1 MKLSI
6 IICVYNTDIKH
17 ILECL
22 DSITDSTLLGVRGD
36 YEICI
41 IDDGSGTD
49 YSAIAKEYG
58 ARLKKTENRG
68 IFAARGAGLDIARGD
83 YVCFCDSDDT
93 VSHDYYLPML
103 KTAESTG
110 ADIIINGWA
119 AQTPRSAYYP
129 KDDETITNSL
139 ILSGRDKLRK
149 YFEHE
154 GRYHSFYV
162 LWNKLYR
169 RQLLRSS
176 FESLAAAGYKN
187 TSYAEDAAI
196 NFFAFRNA
204 KLIQNIHTGFYF
216 YRLHPAQSVSVT
228 SKEKLY
234 SQIEDMA
241 RAFHIMKANLPENE
255 DKKMLL
261 THIAKWEE
269 LMAKTHFA
277 VAKSNGYD
285 ELFRIIEEKYG
296 LSLSELKKEIPQH
309 KGNILLPQNFR
320 DIDRALFSVWKSEK
334 PLSVKYD
341 KRDAYTSQCMHRI
354 IKAGKATYK
363 KKNPDLVIPK
373 AKTPLKLRII
383 HNPTV
388 YKLSTRLFK
397 KGSKSRKLLKKFI

>member
-1 MKLSI
+1 MILSI
-6 IICVYNTDIKH
+6 VICVYNTDKRLIS
-17 ILECL
+17 ECL
-22 DSITDSTLLGVRGD
+22 ESITDSTLLEIRES

-41 IDDGSGTD
+41 VDDGSRTD
-49 YSAIAKEYG
+49 YSAIAKKYG
-58 ARLKKTENRG
+58 ARLTKTENRG
-68 IFAARGAGLDIARGD
+68 IFAARDAGLDIARGD

-129 KDDETITNSL
+129 KDDETITKSL
-139 ILSGRDKLRK
+139 NLSGRDKLRK
-149 YFEHE
+149 YFEHA

-169 RQLLRSS
+169 RELLRSS
-176 FESLAAAGYKN
+176 FENLVALGYKN
-187 TSYAEDAAI
+187 ASYAEDAAI
-196 NFFAFRNA
+196 NFFAFRDAN
-204 KLIQNIHTGFYF
+204 LIRNINTGFYF
-216 YRLHPAQSVSVT
+216 YRIHPTQSVSVT

-234 SQIEDMA
+234 SQIEDMT
-241 RAFHIMKANLPENE
+241 RAFHIMKANLPKNE

-261 THIAKWEE
+261 AHIAKWEE
-269 LMAKTHFA
+269 LMAKTHLA
-277 VAKSNGYD
+277 IAKSNGYD
-285 ELFRIIEEKYG
+285 ELLQVIEEKYG
-296 LSLSELKKEIPQH
+296 ISLSAFKKEIPQH

-320 DIDRALFSVWKSEK
+320 DIDQALLSIWKSEN
-334 PLSVKYD
+334 PLTVKYS
-341 KRDAYTSQCMHRI
+341 KKDAYTSQCIHRI

-363 KKNPDLVIPK
+363 KRNPSLVIPK

-397 KGSKSRKLLKKFI
+397 KGSKSREFLKKFI

>member
-1 MKLSI
+1 MRLSI
-6 IICVYNTDIKH
+6 VICVYNTEKS
-17 ILECL
+17 LLSECL
-22 DSITDSTLLGVRGD
+22 ESITDSTLLEIRDG

-49 YSAIAKEYG
+49 YSAIAKKYG
-58 ARLKKTENRG
+58 AKLKKIENRG
-68 IFAARGAGLDIARGD
+68 IFAARGAGLDMARGD

-93 VSHDYYLPML
+93 VSYDYYLPML
-103 KTAESTG
+103 RRAEFTG
-110 ADIIINGWA
+110 ADIIINGWV
-119 AQTPRSAYYP
+119 AQTPRSSYYP
-129 KDDETITNSL
+129 KDDETITQSL
-139 ILSGRDKLRK
+139 NLSESDKLEK

-169 RQLLRSS
+169 RELLRSA
-176 FESLAAAGYKN
+176 FESLAVKGYKN

-196 NFFAFRNA
+196 NFFAFRDA

-228 SKEKLY
+228 SQEKLY

-241 RAFHIMKANLPENE
+241 LAFHIMRANLPENE

-261 THIAKWEE
+261 AHIAKWEE

-277 VAKSNGYD
+277 VAKANGYN
-285 ELFRIIEEKYG
+285 ELFRVIEEKYG

-320 DIDRALFSVWKSEK
+320 EIDRALFSVWKSEK
-334 PLSVKYD
+334 PLTVKYD
-341 KRDAYTSQCMHRI
+341 KKDAYTSQCMHRI
-354 IKAGKATYK
+354 IKAGKVTYK
-363 KKNPDLVIPK
+363 KRSPDLIIPR
-373 AKTPLKLRII
+373 AKRPIKLRILY
-383 HNPTV
+383 NPTV
-388 YKLSTRLFK
+388 YKLGTRLFK
-397 KGSKSRKLLKKFI
+397 KGSKSRKFLKKFI

>member
-1 MKLSI
+1 MRLSI
-6 IICVYNTDIKH
+6 VICVYNTEKS
-17 ILECL
+17 LLSECL
-22 DSITDSTLLGVRGD
+22 ESITDSTLLEIRDG

-49 YSAIAKEYG
+49 YSAIAKKYG
-58 ARLKKTENRG
+58 AKLKKIENRG
-68 IFAARGAGLDIARGD
+68 IFAARGAGLDMARGD

-103 KTAESTG
+103 KRAESTG

-119 AQTPRSAYYP
+119 AQTPRSSYYP
-129 KDDETITNSL
+129 KDDETITQSL
-139 ILSGRDKLRK
+139 NLSGSDKLEK

-169 RQLLRSS
+169 RELLQSS

-187 TSYAEDAAI
+187 TSYAEDATI
-196 NFFAFRNA
+196 NFFTFRDA

-228 SKEKLY
+228 SKEKLC

-241 RAFHIMKANLPENE
+241 LAFHIMRANLPENE

-261 THIAKWEE
+261 AHITKWEE

-277 VAKSNGYD
+277 IAKSNGYD
-285 ELFRIIEEKYG
+285 ELFRVIEEKYG

-334 PLSVKYD
+334 PLTVKYD
-341 KRDAYTSQCMHRI
+341 KKDAYTSQCMHRI
-354 IKAGKATYK
+354 IKAGKVTYK

>member
-1 MKLSI
+1 MRLSI
-6 IICVYNTDIKH
+6 VICVYNTEKR
-17 ILECL
+17 LLSECL
-22 DSITDSTLLGVRGD
+22 ESITYSTLFKIRES

-41 IDDGSGTD
+41 VDDGSGTD
-49 YSAIAKEYG
+49 YSSIAKEYG

-68 IFAARGAGLDIARGD
+68 IFAARGMGLDMARGD

-103 KTAESTG
+103 KAAESTG
-110 ADIIINGWA
+110 ADIVINGWA
-119 AQTPRSAYYP
+119 NHTSRAFYYP
-129 KDDETITNSL
+129 SGDETITKQL
-139 ILSGRDKLRK
+139 TLSGKDKLGK

-169 RQLLRSS
+169 RDLLRNS
-176 FESLAAAGYKN
+176 FKSLATVGYNN

-196 NFFAFRNA
+196 NFFAFRDA
-204 KLIQNIHTGFYF
+204 KLIRNIHTGFYF
-216 YRLHPAQSVSVT
+216 YRIHPAQSVSVT

-234 SQIEDMA
+234 SQIEDMT
-241 RAFHIMKANLPENE
+241 RAFRIMKANLPKNE

-261 THIAKWEE
+261 AHIAKWEE

-277 VAKSNGYD
+277 IAKSNGYD
-285 ELFRIIEEKYG
+285 ELLQVIEEKYG
-296 LSLSELKKEIPQH
+296 LSISKLKKETPQH

-320 DIDRALFSVWKSEK
+320 DIDRVIFSVWKSK
-334 PLSVKYD
+334 NPLAVKYS
-341 KRDAYTSQCMHRI
+341 KKDAYTSQCIHRI

-363 KKNPDLVIPK
+363 KRSPDLVIPK

-397 KGSKSRKLLKKFI
+397 KGSKSREFLKKFI

>member
-1 MKLSI
+1 MRLSI
-6 IICVYNTDIKH
+6 VICVYNTEKS
-17 ILECL
+17 LLSECL
-22 DSITDSTLLGVRGD
+22 ESITDSTLLEIRDG

-49 YSAIAKEYG
+49 YSAIAKKYG
-58 ARLKKTENRG
+58 AKLKKIENRG
-68 IFAARGAGLDIARGD
+68 IFAARGAGLDMARGD

-103 KTAESTG
+103 KRAESTG

-129 KDDETITNSL
+129 KDDETVTKTLN
-139 ILSGRDKLRK
+139 LSGRDKLRK
-149 YFEHE
+149 YFERE

-169 RQLLRSS
+169 RELLQSS
-176 FESLAAAGYKN
+176 FECLSVKGYKN

-196 NFFAFRNA
+196 NFFAFRDA

-228 SKEKLY
+228 SKEKLC

-241 RAFHIMKANLPENE
+241 RAFHIMRANLPENE

-261 THIAKWEE
+261 AHIAKWEE

-277 VAKSNGYD
+277 IAKSNGYN
-285 ELFRIIEEKYG
+285 ELFRVIEEKYG

-320 DIDRALFSVWKSEK
+320 EIDRALFSVWKSEK
-334 PLSVKYD
+334 PLTVKYD
-341 KRDAYTSQCMHRI
+341 KKDAYTSQCMHRI

-363 KKNPDLVIPK
+363 KKSPDLIIPK
-373 AKTPLKLRII
+373 PKTPLKLRII
-383 HNPTV
+383 HNPAV

-397 KGSKSRKLLKKFI
+397 KGSKSRKFLKKFI